1 MTSPLPLPDW
11 VPWWVH
17 LAIIIAILLFALLFM
32 LMPFSVFGIKA
43 RLDGIEAQLDELH
56 GEIRSIALRLPDSG
70 MDDRFESDPYG
81 RPPIPPSRYGQ
92 GRMEPRIVRPGR
104 TEPRL

>member
-17 LAIIIAILLFALLFM
+17 LVIIVTILLFGLLFL
-32 LMPFSVFGIKA
+32 LMPFSVFGVKA
-43 RLDGIEAQLDELH
+43 RLDGIEAQLDELL
-56 GEIRSIALRLPDSG
+56 GEIRSMSLRLPDNG
-70 MDDRFESDPYG
+70 MEDDPYG
-81 RPPIPPSRYGQ
+81 RPPVQAPRSGQ
-92 GRMEPRIVRPGR
+92 GRMEPRIIRPGR